1 MKAILHTQFG
11 PPDELQL
18 VEVEKPIP
26 KDNELLIKV
35 RATTV
40 TTSDCNLRN
49 LTFAPKWARIPFRIS
64 LGVFKP
70 RKQRLGVEMAGEVE
84 AVGKDVQRF
93 DVGDHIF
100 GTPEPQLG
108 THAEYITAAEDRA
121 ITKKTA
127 EITWAEAAALTL
139 AGNTALVFIRD
150 VGRVQSGQ
158 KILINGASGGIGTFA
173 VQLAKYYGA
182 EVTGVCG
189 SSNVELVESLGADRV
204 IDYTKEDFTLQKEE
218 YDIIYDVV
226 NKISFS
232 RCKGSLKPKGLYLA
246 GAGQELF
253 QMIWTSLVGGRKIK
267 TADAVSSVENL
278 DFLKQLIQS
287 GDLKVVIDRSYSLE
301 NIVEAFKYVE
311 TGHKRG
317 SVVINVSIDHE

>member
-11 PPDELQL
+11 PPDELEL

-40 TTSDCNLRN
+40 TTTDCNLRN
-49 LTFAPKWARIPFRIS
+49 LTFAPKWARIPFRLS
-64 LGVFKP
+64 QGVFKP
-70 RKQRLGVEMAGEVE
+70 RRQRLGVEMAGEVE

-93 DVGDHIF
+93 DVGDQIF
-100 GTPEPQLG
+100 GTPEPQIG
-108 THAEYITAAEDRA
+108 THAEYIAIAENRA

-127 EITWAEAAALTL
+127 EITWAEAAATTL

-150 VGRVQSGQ
+150 VGRVRPGQ
-158 KILINGASGGIGTFA
+158 KILINGASGGVGTFA

-189 SSNVELVESLGADRV
+189 PSNVELVKALGADRV
-204 IDYTKEDFTLQKEE
+204 IDYTKEDFTRQEEE

-253 QMIWTSLVGGRKIK
+253 RMILTSIVGGKKVK
-267 TADAVSSVENL
+267 TADAVPSVENL
-278 DFLKQLIQS
+278 DFLKQQIQS
-287 GDLKVVIDRSYSLE
+287 GDLKVVIGRSYAME

-311 TGHKRG
+311 TGHKKG
-317 SVVINVSIDHE
+317 SVVIDVSMEHE

>member
-18 VEVEKPIP
+18 VEVEKPTP

-64 LGVFKP
+64 QGIFKP
-70 RKQRLGVEMAGEVE
+70 RTKRLGIEMAGEVE
-84 AVGKDVQRF
+84 AVGKDVKLF
-93 DVGDHIF
+93 EVGDEVF

-108 THAEYITAAEDRA
+108 THAEYIAIAEDRA

-127 EITWAEAAALTL
+127 GITWPEAAAITL
-139 AGNTALVFIRD
+139 AGNTALVFLRD
-150 VGRVQSGQ
+150 IGKLQAGQ
-158 KILINGASGGIGTFA
+158 KILINGASGGVGTFA

-182 EVTGVCG
+182 EVIGVCG
-189 SSNVELVESLGADRV
+189 SSNVEQVKALGADQV
-204 IDYTKEDFTLQKEE
+204 IDYTKEDFTIKKEE

-232 RCKGSLKPKGLYLA
+232 QCKGSLKPKGLYLA

-253 QMIWTSLVGGRKIK
+253 HMILTSLVDGKKIK
-267 TADAVSSVENL
+267 TVDAVPSVENL
-278 DFLKQLIQS
+278 NFLKKLLQS
-287 GDLKVVIDRSYSLE
+287 GDLKVVIDRSYTLE

-311 TGHKRG
+311 TGHKKG
-317 SVVINVSIDHE
+317 SVIIDVSIDHE